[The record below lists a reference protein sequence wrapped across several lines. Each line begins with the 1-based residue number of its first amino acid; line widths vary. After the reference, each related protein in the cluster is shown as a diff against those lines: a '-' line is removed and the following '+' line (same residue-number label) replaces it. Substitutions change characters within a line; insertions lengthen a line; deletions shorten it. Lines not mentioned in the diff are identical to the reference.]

1 MARRASAPAPDQV
14 LKKTLTALRAG
25 EWPPGLTV
33 LTGDDLYHLDRAQK
47 ALLETLVPGEN
58 ADFALTV
65 FGEEKTDV
73 ATVVSAARSA
83 GMFAS
88 RRVVLVRDFTGLDGD
103 PAALEAYA
111 ARPPE
116 ASYLIVRAPELDQR
130 RKLHKALVT
139 SGRVLAFSSRGV
151 DPRSLARA
159 LVTMGREHGL
169 KLDQDAALFLAE
181 VTGGD
186 LQRAERELEK
196 IRCYLGADRDAVSR
210 DVAAELASGGELMSG
225 WEVADAVLRR
235 DRGAALAAVGR
246 LVESGDEPIRI
257 VGGVAWRARVMLQ
270 AKAMLERGVPARQVV
285 QTTRAWSYE
294 RALLDGLTH
303 YSLDELLEFP
313 AKLLHADRTLKSRSI
328 KPRAVLER
336 LVEDLT

>member
-14 LKKTLTALRAG
+14 LEKTLTALRG
-25 EWPPGLTV
+25 GSWPPGLTV

-47 ALLETLVPGEN
+47 ALLETLVAADES
-58 ADFALTV
+58 DFALTV

-88 RRVVLVRDFTGLDGD
+88 RRVVLVRDFAALDGD
-103 PAALEAYA
+103 ADVLEAYA
-111 ARPPE
+111 AQPPA
-116 ASYLIVRAPELDQR
+116 ASYLIIRAVELDQR
-130 RKLHKALVT
+130 RKLHKVLVAC
-139 SGRVLAFSSRGV
+139 GKVLAFSSRGA
-151 DPRSLARA
+151 DPRR
-159 LVTMGREHGL
+159 LVGTLETMGRERGL
-169 KLDQDAALFLAE
+169 KLEKDAALFLAE

-196 IRCYLGADRDAVSR
+196 IRCYLGADGGRVSR

-270 AKAMLERGVPARQVV
+270 AKGMLERGIPSRQVI
-285 QTTRAWSYE
+285 QATRAWSYD
-294 RALLDGLTH
+294 RALLDGLSR
-303 YSLDELLEFP
+303 YSLGELLEFP
-313 AKLLHADRTLKSRSI
+313 AKLLEADRTLKSRSI
-328 KPRAVLER
+328 KPRAVLEH
-336 LVEDLT
+336 LVENLT